1 MKLLHLAGVCTV
13 LWGMTDC
20 MCVPPKV
27 DRMSA
32 GCDRCKYQAVQRSWS
47 VHRSAGMSWNINVRV
62 YDKCDALEFYPNGG
76 MPWNGGTVKFGGI
89 VGELFAHVL
98 HQLS

>member
-1 MKLLHLAGVCTV
+1 
-13 LWGMTDC
+13 
-20 MCVPPKV
+20 
-27 DRMSA
+27 
-32 GCDRCKYQAVQRSWS
+32 
-47 VHRSAGMSWNINVRV
+47 MSWNINVRV